1 MRGAT
6 ARSDAGFLQRFQMFM
21 FIAVVVG
28 VAMVG
33 LMWTKLPGAAV
44 HVSVV
49 LGLSLT
55 MLSFGYMLLQ
65 KLLARGQGDHK
76 MVEIAMFIREGA
88 EGYLATQ
95 YSSIAKMAAVVGV
108 ILGFIFYFQKQ
119 APGSQIKLENT
130 QLALITL
137 IAFTFGA
144 SCSGISGYIGMWM
157 SVRVNARVACAAADD
172 NYPDACMIALKGGLV
187 SGILVVGLLTFGL
200 ATMFASVHLYI
211 GAGAD
216 HTVRVP
222 HLIVG
227 YGFGASLVALF
238 AQLGGGIY
246 TKAADVGAD
255 MVGKVEQN
263 IPEDDPRNPAVI
275 ADLVGDNVGDC
286 AGRGADLFESIT
298 GEILGAMIIG
308 AQLANDAGMENPVL
322 FMFFPLLVHVFDI
335 LISSIGV
342 MIVKPQRTH
351 MRISTVTPHSPDVE
365 LGHGDN
371 HGWEDPLRTIERGY
385 LYSLGMAVCV
395 FLGLTRWMLHTEK
408 APQAWLHYFGCG
420 LIGIVTSYLF
430 VLFTKYY
437 TDYNFA
443 PVKKIAQASKTGHG
457 TNVIAGMAVGF
468 ESCALPVVTISFA
481 MIGSFWLGQTGGL
494 VNKSGDPTGGLFGNA
509 VATMGMLGTA
519 VYVLSMDTFGPITD
533 NAGGIVEMAE
543 KPESARSITDRLD
556 AVGNVTK
563 ATTKGYSIG
572 AAALASFLLLR
583 AFMDLVEEYT
593 GKEKKTINLA
603 IPEVFIA
610 GLLGGMLIFLFS
622 GFCMTAVGTTAQEVV
637 KEVRRQFEQR
647 PGIMDGKEQPDYERC
662 VSIVTQASLREMIK
676 PGLLAV
682 TMPVTTGFIFRLV
695 GQYTNRPLLGVECVC
710 SMLLFSTATG
720 VLTALF
726 LNNAGGAWDNA
737 KKYVETGFAG
747 GKGSFAH
754 QAAVTGDTVGDPC
767 KDTAGPSIHVLIK
780 LISTITLVTA
790 PVFLPSASIS
800 A

>member
-308 AQLANDAGMENPVL
+308 AQLAEDSGIDNPVK
-322 FMFFPLLVHVFDI
+322 FMFFPLLVHVFDV
-335 LISSIGV
+335 LISSIAV
-342 MIVKPQRTH
+342 M
-351 MRISTVTPHSPDVE
+351 TVQPAKTAKRDVE
-365 LGHGDN
+365 HEHGDG
-371 HGWEDPLRTIERGY
+371 HGWEDPLKTIERGY

-437 TDYNFA
+437 TDYSYS
-443 PVKKIAQASKTGHG
+443 PVRRIAQASKTGHG

-468 ESCALPVVTISFA
+468 ESSALPVVTIGAA
-481 MIGSFWLGQTGGL
+481 MIASYWMGQTSGLTNKGGAAI
-494 VNKSGDPTGGLFGNA
+494 GGLFGNA

-593 GKEKKTINLA
+593 GKDQSLINLA

-622 GFCMTAVGTTAQEVV
+622 GYCMTAVGTTAQEVV
-637 KEVRRQFEQR
+637 REVRRQFDTY
-647 PGIMDGKEQPDYERC
+647 PGIMDGKEKPDYQKC
-662 VSIVTQASLREMIK
+662 VSIVTQAAIQEMRR

-682 TMPVTTGFIFRLV
+682 TMPVAIGFVFRVV
-695 GQYTNRPLLGVECVC
+695 GAYTNRPLLGVECVC

-737 KKYVETGFAG
+737 KKYVESGYGG
-747 GKGSFAH
+747 GKGSMTHA
-754 QAAVTGDTVGDPC
+754 AAVTGDTVGDPC

-780 LISTITLVTA
+780 LISTITLVTC
-790 PVFLPSASIS
+790 PVFLSGH
-800 A
+800 

>member
-1 MRGAT
+1 MRGSSKT
-6 ARSDAGFLQRFQMFM
+6 KSDAGFLQRFLIFM
-21 FIAVVVG
+21 FVAVV
-28 VAMVG
+28 AG
-33 LMWTKLPGAAV
+33 LALSGMLYTKLPGAAV
-44 HVSVV
+44 YISIVI
-49 LGLSLT
+49 GLSLS
-55 MLSFGYMLLQ
+55 MLSFGYVLLQ
-65 KLLARGQGDHK
+65 KLLARGQGDQSSIQ
-76 MVEIAMFIREGA
+76 IANYIREGA

-95 YSSIAKMAAVVGV
+95 YGVIAKMAAVVAV
-108 ILGFIFYFQKQ
+108 ILGAIFYMQKQ
-119 APGSQIKLENT
+119 AENSQLKLTNT
-130 QLALITL
+130 ELSAITV
-137 IAFTFGA
+137 IAFAFGS

-157 SVRVNARVACAAADD
+157 SVRVNARVACAAAEE
-172 NYPDACMIALKGGLV
+172 NYPDACMLALKGGLV

-200 ATMFASVHLYI
+200 SSMFAVMHLYVGS
-211 GAGAD
+211 GAE
-216 HTVRVP
+216 HTTRVP
-222 HLIVG
+222 HLLVG
-227 YGFGASLVALF
+227 FGFGASLVALF

-308 AQLANDAGMENPVL
+308 SQLAGQSGMENPMMY
-322 FMFFPLLVHVFDI
+322 MFFPLLVHVFDI
-335 LISSIGV
+335 VISSIGV
-342 MIVKPQRTH
+342 M
-351 MRISTVTPHSPDVE
+351 TVTPKRIAAARSHLPDAE
-365 LGHGDN
+365 GGGGDMAN
-371 HGWEDPLRTIERGY
+371 WEDPLKTIERGY
-385 LYSLGMAVCV
+385 QYSLGLAVCV
-395 FLGLTRWMLHTEK
+395 FLGLTRWLLHTEK
-408 APQAWLHYFGCG
+408 APSAWMHFFGCG
-420 LIGIVTSYLF
+420 LVGICTSWLF
-430 VLFTKYY
+430 VQFTKYY
-437 TDYNFA
+437 TDYNYA

-457 TNVIAGMAVGF
+457 TNVIAGLAVGF
-468 ESCALPVVTISFA
+468 ESTCFPVLTIGAA
-481 MIGSFWLGQTGGL
+481 MITSYWLGQTSGL
-494 VNKSGDPTGGLFGNA
+494 VDKKGEAMGGLFGNA
-509 VATMGMLGTA
+509 VATMGMLSTA
-519 VYVLSMDTFGPITD
+519 VYVLAMDTFGPITD
-533 NAGGIVEMAE
+533 NAGGIVEMSG
-543 KPESARSITDRLD
+543 KPEGARSITDRLD

-593 GKEKKTINLA
+593 GKPQTMINLA
-603 IPEVFIA
+603 VPEVFIA

-637 KEVRRQFEQR
+637 KEVRAQFEAR
-647 PGIMDGKEQPDYERC
+647 PGIMEGKEDPDYEKC
-662 VSIVTQASLREMIK
+662 VAIVTQASLREMIK

-682 TMPVTTGFIFRLV
+682 ISPVAVGFVFRII

-754 QAAVTGDTVGDPC
+754 QSAVTGDTVGDPC

-790 PVFLPSASIS
+790 PIFIPKE
-800 A
+800 